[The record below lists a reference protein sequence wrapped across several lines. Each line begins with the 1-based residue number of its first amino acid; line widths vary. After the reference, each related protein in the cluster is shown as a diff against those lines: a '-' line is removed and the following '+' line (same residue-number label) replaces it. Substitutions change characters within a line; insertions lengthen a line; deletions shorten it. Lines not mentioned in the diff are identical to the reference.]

1 MTVTLEVSPEEAAR
15 LQAAAAER
23 GQEVSDYLLTLAR
36 QEPQEKQPASVYSK
50 YEGMNLAEA
59 LQGLIGTV
67 DSRVQNGGQM
77 SNYAE
82 NSEEEFGKI
91 MDEKQR
97 QRHV

>member
-1 MTVTLEVSPEEAAR
+1 MTLTLEVSPEEAAR

-36 QEPQEKQPASVYSK
+36 QEFQGKSPAPAPSK

-67 DSRVQNGGQM
+67 DSRAHNGGQM

-97 QRHV
+97 QGHV

>member
-23 GQEVSDYLLTLAR
+23 GQQVSDYLLTLAR
-36 QEPQEKQPASVYSK
+36 QEFQAKPPAPVRPK

-59 LQGLIGTV
+59 LAGRIGLCA
-67 DSRVQNGGQM
+67 SAEP
-77 SNYAE
+77 SNMAE

-97 QRHV
+97 QGHV

>member
-1 MTVTLEVSPEEAAR
+1 MTLDLKVSPEEEAR

-23 GQEVSDYLLTLAR
+23 GQEVSDYLLALAR
-36 QEPQEKQPASVYSK
+36 QEFQTKPPASARSQ
-50 YEGMNLAEA
+50 YEGMTLAEA

-67 DSRVQNGGQM
+67 DSRAQNNGQM

-91 MDEKQR
+91 MDEKKR
-97 QRHV
+97 QGHV

>member
-1 MTVTLEVSPEEAAR
+1 MTFTLEVTPEEAAR

-23 GQEVSDYLLTLAR
+23 GQQVSDYLLALAR
-36 QEPQEKQPASVYSK
+36 QEFQTKPPAHAHSE
-50 YEGMNLAEA
+50 YEGMTLAEA
-59 LQGLIGTV
+59 LQGFIGTV
-67 DSRVQNGGQM
+67 DSRVQNNGQM

-97 QRHV
+97 QGHV

>member
-1 MTVTLEVSPEEAAR
+1 MTVTLEVGPEEAAR

-23 GQEVSDYLLTLAR
+23 GQQVSDYLLTLAR
-36 QEPQEKQPASVYSK
+36 QEFQAKPSVAAHSRF
-50 YEGMNLAEA
+50 EGMNLAEA
-59 LQGLIGTV
+59 LQGFIGTV
-67 DSRVQNGGQM
+67 DSRVQNAGQL

-97 QRHV
+97 QGHV

>member
-23 GQEVSDYLLTLAR
+23 GQQVSDYLLTLAR
-36 QEPQEKQPASVYSK
+36 QEFQANPPAFAPSNF
-50 YEGMNLAEA
+50 EGMTLAEA

-67 DSRVQNGGQM
+67 DSRVQNKGQM

-97 QRHV
+97 QGHI

>member
-1 MTVTLEVSPEEAAR
+1 M
-15 LQAAAAER
+15 
-23 GQEVSDYLLTLAR
+23 TLAR
-36 QEPQEKQPASVYSK
+36 QEFQAEPPAPTHSK

-97 QRHV
+97 QGHV